1 MGLKVLS
8 FVVLVIDII
17 FAIIVYSGMVI
28 FREEDPEANILW
40 ILIAVLV
47 ANILAII
54 SPYIIQWIGA

>member
-54 SPYIIQWIGA
+54 SPYIIQWIGV